1 MFGKKEESSLKPING
16 YSQEI
21 INIVSNHINGA
32 IDADT
37 KDIDFDKIIEI
48 SIDNITLK
56 IPYGRKFPVE
66 MHLHDGVTTEY
77 IKAWKKGVGRFIIKD
92 LNHYFRGD
100 EGATENIRKYR
111 LLKIENGLYAF
122 IRFITESDGIKDI
135 DVLDD
140 MVKYN
145 AISFPCVNDMN
156 GETYCLVM
164 KVFRLAKDVEEGN
177 IDLEHLLRS
186 KTTINEIEEDIS
198 KFSLYTALEDSDE
211 EDSEKEIE
219 ELEKSSKSK
228 IDNEEYST
236 EEELF

>member
-37 KDIDFDKIIEI
+37 KDIDFDKIDEI
-48 SIDNITLK
+48 SIDNITVK
-56 IPYGRKFPVE
+56 VPYGRKFPVE

-100 EGATENIRKYR
+100 EGAVENIRKYK

-122 IRFITESDGIKDI
+122 IRFITESDGIKDT

-156 GETYCLVM
+156 GETYCLVL
-164 KVFRLAKDVEEGN
+164 KVFRLTKDVEEGN

-198 KFSLYTALEDSDE
+198 KFSLYTTLEDSDE

-228 IDNEEYST
+228 IDNKEYST

>member
-32 IDADT
+32 IDADI
-37 KDIDFDKIIEI
+37 KDIDFDKIVEI
-48 SIDNITLK
+48 SIDNITVNV
-56 IPYGRKFPVE
+56 PYGRKFPVE

-111 LLKIENGLYAF
+111 FLKIENGLYAF
-122 IRFITESDGIKDI
+122 IRFITESDGIKDT

-164 KVFRLAKDVEEGN
+164 KVFRLTKDVEEGN

-198 KFSLYTALEDSDE
+198 KFSLYTTLEDSDE

-228 IDNEEYST
+228 IDNKEYST

>member
-37 KDIDFDKIIEI
+37 KDIDFDKIVEI
-48 SIDNITLK
+48 SIDNITVK
-56 IPYGRKFPVE
+56 VPYGRKFPVE

-122 IRFITESDGIKDI
+122 IRFITESDGIKDT

-164 KVFRLAKDVEEGN
+164 KVFRLTKDVEEGN

-186 KTTINEIEEDIS
+186 KTTINEIAEDIS
-198 KFSLYTALEDSDE
+198 KFSLYTTLEDSDE

>member
-1 MFGKKEESSLKPING
+1 
-16 YSQEI
+16 
-21 INIVSNHINGA
+21 
-32 IDADT
+32 
-37 KDIDFDKIIEI
+37 
-48 SIDNITLK
+48 
-56 IPYGRKFPVE
+56 
-66 MHLHDGVTTEY
+66 
-77 IKAWKKGVGRFIIKD
+77 
-92 LNHYFRGD
+92 
-100 EGATENIRKYR
+100 
-111 LLKIENGLYAF
+111 
-122 IRFITESDGIKDI
+122 
-135 DVLDD
+135 

-145 AISFPCVNDMN
+145 AMSFPCVNVMN

-164 KVFRLAKDVEEGN
+164 KVFRLTKDVEEGN

-198 KFSLYTALEDSDE
+198 KFSLYTTLEDSDE

>member
-37 KDIDFDKIIEI
+37 KDIDFDKIVEI
-48 SIDNITLK
+48 SIDNITVNV
-56 IPYGRKFPVE
+56 PYGRKFPVE

-122 IRFITESDGIKDI
+122 IRFITESDGIKDT

-156 GETYCLVM
+156 EETYCLVM
-164 KVFRLAKDVEEGN
+164 KVFRLTKDVEEGN

-198 KFSLYTALEDSDE
+198 KFSLYTTLEDSDE

-228 IDNEEYST
+228 IDNKEYST

>member
-37 KDIDFDKIIEI
+37 KDIDFDKIDEI
-48 SIDNITLK
+48 SIDNITVKVL
-56 IPYGRKFPVE
+56 YGRKFPVE

-111 LLKIENGLYAF
+111 LLKIENGFYAF
-122 IRFITESDGIKDI
+122 IRFITESDGIKDT

-164 KVFRLAKDVEEGN
+164 KVFRLTKDVEEGN

-198 KFSLYTALEDSDE
+198 KFSLYTTLEDSDE

-228 IDNEEYST
+228 IDNKEYST

>member
-37 KDIDFDKIIEI
+37 KDIDFDKIVEI
-48 SIDNITLK
+48 SIDNITIK
-56 IPYGRKFPVE
+56 VPYGRKFPVE

-122 IRFITESDGIKDI
+122 IRFITESDGIKDT

-164 KVFRLAKDVEEGN
+164 KVFRLTKDVEEGN

-198 KFSLYTALEDSDE
+198 KFSLYTTLEYSDK

-228 IDNEEYST
+228 IDNKEYST

>member
-37 KDIDFDKIIEI
+37 KDIDFDKIDEI
-48 SIDNITLK
+48 SIDNITVK
-56 IPYGRKFPVE
+56 VPYGRKFPVE

-100 EGATENIRKYR
+100 EGATENIRKYK

-122 IRFITESDGIKDI
+122 IRFITESDGIKDT

-156 GETYCLVM
+156 EETYCLVM
-164 KVFRLAKDVEEGN
+164 KVFRLTKDVEEGN

-198 KFSLYTALEDSDE
+198 KFSLYTTLEDSDE

-228 IDNEEYST
+228 IDNKEYST

>member
-48 SIDNITLK
+48 SIDNITVK
-56 IPYGRKFPVE
+56 VPYGRKFPVE

-111 LLKIENGLYAF
+111 LLKIENGFYAF
-122 IRFITESDGIKDI
+122 IRFITESDGIKDT

-164 KVFRLAKDVEEGN
+164 KVFRLTKDVEEGN

-198 KFSLYTALEDSDE
+198 KFSLYTTLEDSDE

-228 IDNEEYST
+228 IDNKEYST

>member
-32 IDADT
+32 IDADI
-37 KDIDFDKIIEI
+37 KDIDFDKIVEI
-48 SIDNITLK
+48 SIDNITVNV
-56 IPYGRKFPVE
+56 PYGRKFPVE

-92 LNHYFRGD
+92 LNHYFKGD
-100 EGATENIRKYR
+100 EGATENIRKYK

-122 IRFITESDGIKDI
+122 IRFITESDGIKDT

-164 KVFRLAKDVEEGN
+164 KVFRLTEDVEEGN

-198 KFSLYTALEDSDE
+198 KFSLYTTLEDSDE

-228 IDNEEYST
+228 IDNKEYST

>member
-1 MFGKKEESSLKPING
+1 MFGKKEELSLKPING

-21 INIVSNHINGA
+21 INIISNHINGA

-37 KDIDFDKIIEI
+37 KEVNFDKIDEI
-48 SIDNITLK
+48 SIDHIMIK
-56 IPYGRKFPVE
+56 VPCGRKFPVE
-66 MHLHDGVTTEY
+66 MHLHDGVTADY
-77 IKAWKKGVGRFIIKD
+77 IKAWKKGIGRFIIKD

-100 EGATENIRKYR
+100 EESTENIRKYR
-111 LLKIENGLYAF
+111 LLKLENGMYAF
-122 IRFITESDGIKDI
+122 IRFITESDGIKDTN
-135 DVLDD
+135 VLDD

-164 KVFRLAKDVEEGN
+164 KVFELTKDVTEGN

-186 KTTINEIEEDIS
+186 RTTINEIKEDIA
-198 KFSLYTALEDSDE
+198 KFSLFTALEDSE
-211 EDSEKEIE
+211 KEDSEKEIE
-219 ELEKSSKSK
+219 ELEKSSQSK
-228 IDNEEYST
+228 IDNEEYSN

>member
-37 KDIDFDKIIEI
+37 KDIDFDKIVEI
-48 SIDNITLK
+48 SIDNITVK
-56 IPYGRKFPVE
+56 VPYGRKFPVE

-122 IRFITESDGIKDI
+122 IRFITESDGIKDT

-164 KVFRLAKDVEEGN
+164 KVFRLTKDVEEGN

-186 KTTINEIEEDIS
+186 KTTINEIAEDIS
-198 KFSLYTALEDSDE
+198 KFSLYTTLEDSDE

-228 IDNEEYST
+228 IDNKEYST

>member
-32 IDADT
+32 IDADI
-37 KDIDFDKIIEI
+37 KDIDFDKIVEI
-48 SIDNITLK
+48 SIDNIMIK
-56 IPYGRKFPVE
+56 VPYGRKFPVE
-66 MHLHDGVTTEY
+66 IHLHDGVTTEY

-111 LLKIENGLYAF
+111 LLKIENGFYAF
-122 IRFITESDGIKDI
+122 IRFITESDGIKDT

-156 GETYCLVM
+156 GETYCLVL
-164 KVFRLAKDVEEGN
+164 KVFRLTKDVEEGN

-186 KTTINEIEEDIS
+186 KTTINEIEEDNS
-198 KFSLYTALEDSDE
+198 KFSLYTTLEDSDE

-228 IDNEEYST
+228 IDNKEYST

>member
-37 KDIDFDKIIEI
+37 KDIDFDKIVEI
-48 SIDNITLK
+48 SIDNITIK
-56 IPYGRKFPVE
+56 VPYGRKFPVE
-66 MHLHDGVTTEY
+66 MHLRDGVTTEY

-122 IRFITESDGIKDI
+122 IRFITESDGIKDT

-164 KVFRLAKDVEEGN
+164 KVFRLTKDVEEGN

>member
-37 KDIDFDKIIEI
+37 KDIDFDKIVEI
-48 SIDNITLK
+48 SIDNITVK
-56 IPYGRKFPVE
+56 VPYGRKFPVE

-122 IRFITESDGIKDI
+122 IRFITESDGIKDT

-164 KVFRLAKDVEEGN
+164 KVFRLTKDVEEGN

-186 KTTINEIEEDIS
+186 KTTINKIEEDIS
-198 KFSLYTALEDSDE
+198 KFSLYTSLEDSDE

>member
-32 IDADT
+32 IDADI
-37 KDIDFDKIIEI
+37 KDIDFDKIVEI
-48 SIDNITLK
+48 SIDNIMIK
-56 IPYGRKFPVE
+56 VPYGRKFPVE
-66 MHLHDGVTTEY
+66 IHLHDGVTTEY

-100 EGATENIRKYR
+100 EGAIENIRKYR

-122 IRFITESDGIKDI
+122 IRFITESDGIKDT

-164 KVFRLAKDVEEGN
+164 KVFRLTKDVEEGN

-198 KFSLYTALEDSDE
+198 KFSLYTSLEDSDE

-219 ELEKSSKSK
+219 ELEKNSKSK

>member
-37 KDIDFDKIIEI
+37 KDIDFDKIVEI
-48 SIDNITLK
+48 SIDNITVK
-56 IPYGRKFPVE
+56 VPYGRKFPVE

-111 LLKIENGLYAF
+111 LLKIENGFYAF
-122 IRFITESDGIKDI
+122 IRFITESDGIKDT

-164 KVFRLAKDVEEGN
+164 KVFRLTKDVEEGN

-198 KFSLYTALEDSDE
+198 KFSLYTTLEDSDE

-228 IDNEEYST
+228 IDNKEYST

>member
-37 KDIDFDKIIEI
+37 KDIDFDKIDEI
-48 SIDNITLK
+48 SIDNITVKVL
-56 IPYGRKFPVE
+56 YGRKFPVE

-122 IRFITESDGIKDI
+122 IRFITESDGIKDT

-164 KVFRLAKDVEEGN
+164 KVFRLTKDVEEGN

-198 KFSLYTALEDSDE
+198 KFSLYTLLEDSDE

-228 IDNEEYST
+228 IDNKEYST

>member
-37 KDIDFDKIIEI
+37 KDIDFDKIVEI
-48 SIDNITLK
+48 SIDNITVK
-56 IPYGRKFPVE
+56 VPYGRKFPVE

-111 LLKIENGLYAF
+111 FLKIENGLYAF
-122 IRFITESDGIKDI
+122 IRFITESDGIKDT

-164 KVFRLAKDVEEGN
+164 KVFRLTKDVEEGN

-186 KTTINEIEEDIS
+186 KTTINEIAEDIS
-198 KFSLYTALEDSDE
+198 KFSLYTTLEDSDE

-228 IDNEEYST
+228 IDNKEYST

>member
-32 IDADT
+32 IDADI
-37 KDIDFDKIIEI
+37 KDIDFDKIVEI
-48 SIDNITLK
+48 SIDNITVK
-56 IPYGRKFPVE
+56 VPYGRKFPVE

-100 EGATENIRKYR
+100 EGATENIRKYK

-122 IRFITESDGIKDI
+122 IRFITESDGIKDT

-164 KVFRLAKDVEEGN
+164 KVFKLTKDVEEGN

-198 KFSLYTALEDSDE
+198 KFSLYTTLEDSDE

-228 IDNEEYST
+228 IDNKEYST

>member
-21 INIVSNHINGA
+21 INIISNHINGA

-48 SIDNITLK
+48 SIDNITVK
-56 IPYGRKFPVE
+56 VPYGRKFPVE

-122 IRFITESDGIKDI
+122 IRFITESDEIKDTN
-135 DVLDD
+135 VLDD

-164 KVFRLAKDVEEGN
+164 KVFRLTKDVEEGN

-198 KFSLYTALEDSDE
+198 KFSLYTTLEDSDE

-228 IDNEEYST
+228 IDNKEYST

>member
-37 KDIDFDKIIEI
+37 KDIDFDKIVEI
-48 SIDNITLK
+48 SIDNITVK
-56 IPYGRKFPVE
+56 VPYGRKFPVE

-100 EGATENIRKYR
+100 EGAVENIRKYK

-122 IRFITESDGIKDI
+122 IRFITESDGIKDT

-156 GETYCLVM
+156 GETYCLVL
-164 KVFRLAKDVEEGN
+164 KVFRLTKDVEEGN

-186 KTTINEIEEDIS
+186 KTTINEIAEDIS
-198 KFSLYTALEDSDE
+198 KFSLYTTLEDSDE

-219 ELEKSSKSK
+219 ELEKNSKSK

>member
-1 MFGKKEESSLKPING
+1 MFGKKEESLLKPING

-37 KDIDFDKIIEI
+37 KDIDFDKIVEI
-48 SIDNITLK
+48 SIDNITIK
-56 IPYGRKFPVE
+56 VPYGRKFPVE

-122 IRFITESDGIKDI
+122 IRFITESDGIKDT

-164 KVFRLAKDVEEGN
+164 KVFRLTKDVEEGN

-186 KTTINEIEEDIS
+186 KTTINEIAEDIS
-198 KFSLYTALEDSDE
+198 KFSLYTTLEDSDE

-228 IDNEEYST
+228 IDNKEYST

>member
-32 IDADT
+32 IDADI
-37 KDIDFDKIIEI
+37 KDIDFDKIVEI
-48 SIDNITLK
+48 SIDNITVK
-56 IPYGRKFPVE
+56 VPYGRKFPVE

-77 IKAWKKGVGRFIIKD
+77 IKAWKKGVGRFIVKD

-122 IRFITESDGIKDI
+122 IRFITESDGIKDT

-156 GETYCLVM
+156 EETYCLVM
-164 KVFRLAKDVEEGN
+164 KVFRLTKDVEEGN

-198 KFSLYTALEDSDE
+198 KFSLYTTLEDSDE

-228 IDNEEYST
+228 IDNKEYST

>member
-48 SIDNITLK
+48 SIDNITIK
-56 IPYGRKFPVE
+56 VPYGRKFPVE

-92 LNHYFRGD
+92 LNHYFRRD

-122 IRFITESDGIKDI
+122 IRFITESDGIKDT

-164 KVFRLAKDVEEGN
+164 KVFRLTKDVEEGN

-198 KFSLYTALEDSDE
+198 KFSLYTSLEDSDE

>member
-32 IDADT
+32 IDADI
-37 KDIDFDKIIEI
+37 KDIDFDKIVEI
-48 SIDNITLK
+48 SIDNIMIK
-56 IPYGRKFPVE
+56 VPYGRKFPVE
-66 MHLHDGVTTEY
+66 IHLHDGVTTEY

-100 EGATENIRKYR
+100 EGATENIRKYK

-122 IRFITESDGIKDI
+122 IRFITESDGIKDT

-164 KVFRLAKDVEEGN
+164 KVFRLTKDVEEGN

-198 KFSLYTALEDSDE
+198 KFSLYTTLEDSDE

-219 ELEKSSKSK
+219 ELEKNSKSK

>member
-37 KDIDFDKIIEI
+37 KDIDFDKIVEI
-48 SIDNITLK
+48 SIDNITVK
-56 IPYGRKFPVE
+56 VPYGRKFPVE

-122 IRFITESDGIKDI
+122 IRFITESDGIKDT

-164 KVFRLAKDVEEGN
+164 KVFRLTKDVAEGN

-186 KTTINEIEEDIS
+186 KTTINEIAEDIS
-198 KFSLYTALEDSDE
+198 KFSLYTTLEDSDE

-228 IDNEEYST
+228 IDNKEYST

>member
-37 KDIDFDKIIEI
+37 KDIDFDKIDEI
-48 SIDNITLK
+48 SIDNITVK
-56 IPYGRKFPVE
+56 VPYGRKFPVE

-77 IKAWKKGVGRFIIKD
+77 IKAWKKGVGRFIVKD

-122 IRFITESDGIKDI
+122 IRFITESDGIKDT

-164 KVFRLAKDVEEGN
+164 KVFRLTKDVEEGN

-198 KFSLYTALEDSDE
+198 KFSLYTTLEDSDE

-228 IDNEEYST
+228 IDNKEYST

>member
-1 MFGKKEESSLKPING
+1 MFGKKEESPLKPING

-21 INIVSNHINGA
+21 INIISNHINGA
-32 IDADT
+32 INADI
-37 KDIDFDKIIEI
+37 KDIDFDKIVEI
-48 SIDNITLK
+48 SIDNITVNV
-56 IPYGRKFPVE
+56 PYGRKFPVE

-122 IRFITESDGIKDI
+122 IRFITESDGIKDT

-164 KVFRLAKDVEEGN
+164 KVFRLTKDVEEGN

-198 KFSLYTALEDSDE
+198 KFSLYTTLEDSDE

-228 IDNEEYST
+228 IDNKEYST

>member
-48 SIDNITLK
+48 SIDNITIK
-56 IPYGRKFPVE
+56 VPYGRKFPVE

-77 IKAWKKGVGRFIIKD
+77 IKAWNKGVGRFIIKD

-100 EGATENIRKYR
+100 EGAIENIRKYR

-122 IRFITESDGIKDI
+122 IRFITESDGIKDT

-164 KVFRLAKDVEEGN
+164 KVFRLTKDVEEGN

-198 KFSLYTALEDSDE
+198 KFSLCTSLEDSDE

-228 IDNEEYST
+228 IDNKEYST

>member
-37 KDIDFDKIIEI
+37 KDIDFDKIVEI
-48 SIDNITLK
+48 SIDNITVNV
-56 IPYGRKFPVE
+56 PYGRKFPVE

-122 IRFITESDGIKDI
+122 IRFITESDGIKDT

-164 KVFRLAKDVEEGN
+164 KVFRLTKDVEEGN

-198 KFSLYTALEDSDE
+198 KFSLYTTLEDSDE

-228 IDNEEYST
+228 IDNKEYST

>member
-37 KDIDFDKIIEI
+37 KDIDFDKIDEI
-48 SIDNITLK
+48 SIDNITVK
-56 IPYGRKFPVE
+56 VPYGRKFPVE

-100 EGATENIRKYR
+100 EGATENIRKYK

-122 IRFITESDGIKDI
+122 IRFITESDGIKDT

-164 KVFRLAKDVEEGN
+164 KVFRLTKDVEEGN

-198 KFSLYTALEDSDE
+198 KFSLYTTLEDSDE

-228 IDNEEYST
+228 IDNKEYST

>member
-37 KDIDFDKIIEI
+37 KDIDFDKIVEI
-48 SIDNITLK
+48 SIDNITVK
-56 IPYGRKFPVE
+56 VPYGRKFPVE

-122 IRFITESDGIKDI
+122 IRFITESDGIKDT

-156 GETYCLVM
+156 GETYCRVM
-164 KVFRLAKDVEEGN
+164 KVFRLTKDVEEGN

-186 KTTINEIEEDIS
+186 KTTINEIEKDIS
-198 KFSLYTALEDSDE
+198 KFSLYTTLEDSDE
-211 EDSEKEIE
+211 KDSEKKIE

>member
-37 KDIDFDKIIEI
+37 KDIDFDKIDEI
-48 SIDNITLK
+48 SIDNITVK
-56 IPYGRKFPVE
+56 VPYGRKFPVE

-100 EGATENIRKYR
+100 EGAIENIRKYR

-122 IRFITESDGIKDI
+122 IRFITESDGIKDT

-156 GETYCLVM
+156 GETYCLVL
-164 KVFRLAKDVEEGN
+164 KVFRLTKDVEEGN

-198 KFSLYTALEDSDE
+198 KFSLYTSLGDSDE